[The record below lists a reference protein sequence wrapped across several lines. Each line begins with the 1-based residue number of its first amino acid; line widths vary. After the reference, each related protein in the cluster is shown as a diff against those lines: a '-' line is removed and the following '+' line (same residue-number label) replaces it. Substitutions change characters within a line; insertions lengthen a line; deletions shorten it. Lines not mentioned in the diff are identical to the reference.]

1 MVFEGEKV
9 IMFHGVVDLRKGVTG
24 LLSLLEKPER
34 GTWYLFSN
42 RTRGLIKCLRI
53 DETGNWLVSRRLS
66 RGHFQ
71 WIERATASSRIS
83 AADAHLICSGGRV
96 KRQILQSIDL

>member
-1 MVFEGEKV
+1 MLFEGEKV
-9 IMFHGVVDLRKGVTG
+9 IVCHGVVDLRKGIAG
-24 LLSLLEKPER
+24 LLALLEEPEL

-53 DETGNWLVSRRLS
+53 DSTGYWLVSRRLK

-71 WIERATASSRIS
+71 WIERAAGLSCIA
-83 AADAHLICSGGRV
+83 AADADLLCSGGRI
-96 KRQILQSIDL
+96 KRQIDHS